1 MTKQDVLNNYNRLL
15 LTKELDYN
23 KLDLLSKVGYNH
35 QMSSLSEFKGPKI
48 HTNWKQLMLIDNNII
63 EYIQSRIDEN
73 VIILEISSTS
83 VKIEYV
89 FREEIVEFDISNIKE
104 RN

>member
-1 MTKQDVLNNYNRLL
+1 MQLNSQKMVKRI
-15 LTKELDYN
+15 K
-23 KLDLLSKVGYNH
+23 
-35 QMSSLSEFKGPKI
+35 
-48 HTNWKQLMLIDNNII
+48 LIDNNII